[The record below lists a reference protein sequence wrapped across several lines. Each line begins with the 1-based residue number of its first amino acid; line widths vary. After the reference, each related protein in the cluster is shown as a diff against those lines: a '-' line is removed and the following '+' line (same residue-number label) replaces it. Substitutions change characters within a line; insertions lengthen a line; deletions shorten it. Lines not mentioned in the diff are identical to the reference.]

1 MRPVHTEAPTMFA
14 KLLMFLGMRKAA
26 KTSFMRR
33 NGAMLAPV
41 GGVVPALAWL
51 AYQNREK
58 LMGMYKSH
66 VAPKLSRGISSTR
79 SQGYGASAS
88 I

>member
-1 MRPVHTEAPTMFA
+1 ML
-14 KLLMFLGMRKAA
+14 KNLLMFLGLRKAA

-41 GGVVPALAWL
+41 GGVVPAIAWL
-51 AYQNREK
+51 AWQNREK
-58 LMGMYKSH
+58 LQSMYKQY
-66 VAPKLSRGISSTR
+66 VAPKINNLRPIDTSAIPRPSRPS
-79 SQGYGASAS
+79 YSAA